1 MTTTWRNWMKL
12 AVLAALV
19 PTLIV
24 TTSSVA
30 QAATKPL
37 PARSSVTTSTPVSQA
52 DAADYS
58 SIFAGDHADLADSG
72 WATCPAPIEWTVDTR
87 GLTANEKAAQVAN
100 ITAAFATWS
109 QASGLAFTYGGEEDV
124 TYDDD
129 AFTVTP
135 ANGQAIESRHIY
147 LDFLLPTES
156 ARLTDGTVGLGS
168 PSQVMPQT
176 KEIVDG
182 EAVFRAA
189 HVRTATAKELRN
201 LYLHEIG
208 HVLGLAHAQSKLNI
222 MYPLVSDHVQ
232 LGAGDV
238 RGVQS
243 MTKPC
248 TETDD

>member
-1 MTTTWRNWMKL
+1 MTTTGRNWSRL
-12 AVLAALV
+12 AVLAAIVPALV
-19 PTLIV
+19 VAVSPI
-24 TTSSVA
+24 A

-37 PARSSVTTSTPVSQA
+37 PAHSSVTTTQPSRA
-52 DAADYS
+52 DAADYA
-58 SIFAGDHADLADSG
+58 SIFSGEHADLADSG

-87 GLTANEKAAQVAN
+87 GLTAAEKSAQIAN
-100 ITAAFATWS
+100 ITVAFATWS
-109 QASGLAFTYGGEEDV
+109 QASGLTFTYGGEEDV
-124 TYDDD
+124 TYDDAD
-129 AFTVTP
+129 FTVTP
-135 ANGQAIESRHIY
+135 ADGQAVETRHIY
-147 LDFLLPTES
+147 LDFLQATES

-176 KEIVDG
+176 KEIVGG

-189 HVRTATAKELRN
+189 HVRTATTKELRN

-222 MYPLVSDHVQ
+222 MYPIVSDRVQ

-248 TETDD
+248 TKNDD